1 MGLFLVE
8 EALLS
13 NYLSATVN
21 LLQNR
26 LEVKS
31 QFESVLWLL
40 TCLFW
45 LCNLLGNKNV
55 DHKKKKQL

>member
-1 MGLFLVE
+1 MQCQSIREPTVGLFLVE

-13 NYLSATVN
+13 NYLGATVN

-40 TCLFW
+40 TCSFW
-45 LCNLLGNKNV
+45 FV
-55 DHKKKKQL
+55 